1 MTRQHIPDMNQP
13 LLHVPPTCHLP
24 TPPSPS
30 PLAPHSPSLC
40 YFLPGRHLILSPP
53 SLPPSLP
60 PFFLPLFP
68 ILLPPLPLSP
78 SPPPPPPSLPTCQL
92 DVPILMQ
99 EQVFGLEVPVNDSL
113 LVAVVHS
120 QHNLTE
126 LLPGFF
132 LRHAAILDQILCVCV
147 CVLNGAH
154 YMYICGGDRK
164 SSASYP
170 GPHAER
176 GSGPGDTRQNS
187 RMCRG

>member
-40 YFLPGRHLILSPP
+40 YFLPGRHLILL
-53 SLPPSLP
+53 LPPSL
-60 PFFLPLFP
+60 
-68 ILLPPLPLSP
+68 LPPPLPYFTSALPLSP
-78 SPPPPPPSLPTCQL
+78 SPLPPPPSLPTCQL

-99 EQVFGLEVPVNDSL
+99 EQVLGLEVPVNDSL

-164 SSASYP
+164 S
-170 GPHAER
+170 
-176 GSGPGDTRQNS
+176 
-187 RMCRG
+187 